1 MEEFKG
7 DKRTKEYKE
16 WKSKFEAEQENK
28 SKGLGDTVE
37 KITKATGVKKV
48 VKAVLGDD
56 CGCDER
62 KDKLNKLVRYKV
74 VNCLEQDEFEF
85 LKEVFERSKKKVL
98 PKEQIKFKQIFERVY
113 NKRLTS
119 DCLSCS
125 FVKEI
130 YNPLKNLYDN
140 YGRF

>member
-16 WKSKFEAEQENK
+16 WKAKFEADQKDK

-37 KITKATGVKKV
+37 KITKATGIKKA
-48 VKAVLGDD
+48 VKAVFGDD

-62 KDKLNKLVRYKV
+62 KAVLNKLVRYKV
-74 VNCLEQDEFEF
+74 VNCLEQDEYEF
-85 LKEVFERSKKKVL
+85 LKEVFERNKKKVT
-98 PKEQIKFKQIFERVY
+98 PSEQIKFKTIFERVY
-113 NKRLTS
+113 NKRLSS

-125 FVKEI
+125 FVSEI
-130 YNPLKNLYDN
+130 YKPLNNLYKS
-140 YGRF
+140 YERL

>member
-1 MEEFKG
+1 MKEFKG

-16 WKSKFEAEQENK
+16 WKANFEANQ
-28 SKGLGDTVE
+28 SKGLGDTIE
-37 KITKATGVKKV
+37 KVTKATGIKKV

-74 VNCLEQDEFEF
+74 VNCLEQEEYEF
-85 LKEVFERSKKKVL
+85 LKEVFERNKKKVT
-98 PKEQIKFKQIFERVY
+98 PEEQIKFKNIFERVY

-125 FVKEI
+125 FVSEI
-130 YNPLKNLYDN
+130 YKPLNNLYKN
-140 YGRF
+140 YERF

>member
-7 DKRTKEYKE
+7 DKRTKAYKE
-16 WKSKFEAEQENK
+16 WKAKFEANQ

-37 KITKATGVKKV
+37 KVTKATGIKKV

-62 KDKLNKLVRYKV
+62 KAKLNKLVRYKV
-74 VNCLEQDEFEF
+74 VNCLEQDEYEF
-85 LKEVFERSKKKVL
+85 LKEVFERNKKKVT
-98 PKEQIKFKQIFERVY
+98 PEEQIKFKNIFERVY

-125 FVKEI
+125 FVSEI
-130 YNPLKNLYDN
+130 YKPLNNLYKN
-140 YGRF
+140 YERL

>member
-16 WKSKFEAEQENK
+16 WKANFEANQ
-28 SKGLGDTVE
+28 SKGLGDTIE
-37 KITKATGVKKV
+37 KVTKATGIKKV

-62 KDKLNKLVRYKV
+62 KAKLNKLVRYKV
-74 VNCLEQDEFEF
+74 VNCLEQDEYEF
-85 LKEVFERSKKKVL
+85 LKEVFERNKKKVT
-98 PKEQIKFKQIFERVY
+98 PEEQIKFKNIFERVY

-125 FVKEI
+125 FVSEI
-130 YNPLKNLYDN
+130 YKPLNNLYKN
-140 YGRF
+140 YERL